1 MGFRMHIYPAH
12 PISFGPEQRSP
23 KFYGYV
29 DGEDLPSVLY
39 LSELFP
45 PNPFEDDEY
54 DEGFSYELMCY
65 CGEYGPFELTA
76 EQYNKFIDLYI
87 KDLKEFHDFDA
98 DNGFGARFIE
108 YALRLKEVPG
118 NKILEWG

>member
-1 MGFRMHIYPAH
+1 MGFRMYIHSTYTIL
-12 PISFGPEQRSP
+12 IGLEQASP
-23 KFYGYV
+23 KLYGYV
-29 DGEDLPSVLY
+29 DGENLPSVIY

-45 PNPFEDDEY
+45 SNLFEDD
-54 DEGFSYELMCY
+54 GFSYEIMCY
-65 CGEYGPFELTA
+65 CPEYGPFELTA

-98 DNGFGARFIE
+98 DYGFGARFIE
-108 YALRLKEVPG
+108 YALKLKEVPG